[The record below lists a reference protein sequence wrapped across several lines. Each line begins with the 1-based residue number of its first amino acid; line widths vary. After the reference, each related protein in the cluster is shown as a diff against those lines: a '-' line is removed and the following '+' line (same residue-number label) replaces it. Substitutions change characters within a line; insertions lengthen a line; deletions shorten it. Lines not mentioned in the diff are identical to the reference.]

1 MFHTKNVCANLG
13 EHKQYILWFRLIIN
27 IFLNSLSVVPYLDD
41 ADLQLKY
48 FIKYV
53 CLSLCGYL
61 GFSFARLSVTLLTTY
76 FFVRLFT
83 FYQIILTFDVFKPST
98 WLLSV
103 LQIAWRSLPQQPCN
117 LQMTKPHQGH
127 LSNIFSGTPTRLK
140 KPSTTALQPPD
151 HKATSRKF
159 SHFLR
164 TFSRLKKSS
173 TTALQPPDDK
183 ATSRALHLSFPICIY
198 GQIYE

>member
-1 MFHTKNVCANLG
+1 MNSKSVFHTKNVCANLG

-61 GFSFARLSVTLLTTY
+61 GFSFARWSVTLLTTY

-127 LSNIFSGTPTRLK
+127 LSNIFLCTPQGWRSLQQQPCNLQMT
-140 KPSTTALQPPD
+140 KPHQGHFHIIFYIPSQGWRSLLQ
-151 HKATSRKF
+151 
-159 SHFLR
+159 
-164 TFSRLKKSS
+164 
-173 TTALQPPDDK
+173 QPCN
-183 ATSRALHLSFPICIY
+183 L
-198 GQIYE
+198 

>member
-1 MFHTKNVCANLG
+1 MNSKSVFHTKNVCANLG

-61 GFSFARLSVTLLTTY
+61 GFSFARWSVTLLTTY

-127 LSNIFSGTPTRLK
+127 FHNIFYV
-140 KPSTTALQPPD
+140 PSQGWRSLLQ
-151 HKATSRKF
+151 
-159 SHFLR
+159 
-164 TFSRLKKSS
+164 
-173 TTALQPPDDK
+173 QPCN
-183 ATSRALHLSFPICIY
+183 L
-198 GQIYE
+198 

>member
-1 MFHTKNVCANLG
+1 MFHTKNVCADLG
-13 EHKQYILWFRLIIN
+13 EHKKYILWFRLIIN
-27 IFLNSLSVVPYLDD
+27 VFHNSLSVVPYLDD
-41 ADLQLKY
+41 ADLQLKIFY
-48 FIKYV
+48 KV
-53 CLSLCGYL
+53 CLSIVCGYL
-61 GFSFARLSVTLLTTY
+61 GFSFARWSITLLITY

-127 LSNIFSGTPTRLK
+127 LSNIFLCTPTRLK

-151 HKATSRKF
+151 DKATSRAF
-159 SHFLR
+159 SQHFLR

-173 TTALQPPDDK
+173 TTALQPLDDK
-183 ATSRALHLSFPICIY
+183 ATSRALQLSLPICV
-198 GQIYE
+198 QICE

>member
-61 GFSFARLSVTLLTTY
+61 GFSFARWSVTLLTTY
-76 FFVRLFT
+76 FFERLFT

-127 LSNIFSGTPTRLK
+127 LSNIFLCTPTRLK

-151 HKATSRKF
+151 DKATSRAF
-159 SHFLR
+159 SQHFLR

-173 TTALQPPDDK
+173 TTALQPLDDK
-183 ATSRALHLSFPICIY
+183 ATSRALQLSLPICV
-198 GQIYE
+198 QIYE